1 MGLGQSVWYQHAYVV
16 LHHRWH
22 GLLAAYDF
30 LVLSWLL
37 IWFLY
42 CYIATYSYR
51 ISILP
56 KCSLQCIVF
65 AFALPLSWVCQSAPC
80 TVLYLY
86 FCTAFAFKKNAF
98 DSCLIANVCPSWGS
112 FGGSFRFAGDV
123 RWRALGFALRSS
135 GFVLG
140 SHLQQRKAATRSQE
154 FERGKNCHPNFGAKG
169 PTSSTLGVKFGITW
183 SKPTARKYKFDLQI
197 SELNSSRSI
206 L

>member
-1 MGLGQSVWYQHAYVV
+1 MVFC
-16 LHHRWH
+16 
-22 GLLAAYDF
+22 AAYDF
-30 LVLSWLL
+30 LVLSCILK
-37 IWFLY
+37 WFLY

-65 AFALPLSWVCQSAPC
+65 AFALPLSWFCQSAPC

-112 FGGSFRFAGDV
+112 FGGSIRLAGGV

-140 SHLQQRKAATRSQE
+140 SHFQQRKAATRRQE
-154 FERGKNCHPNFGAKG
+154 FERGKNCHPNFGAMG
-169 PTSSTLGVKFGITW
+169 PTSSTLGVKFGIT
-183 SKPTARKYKFDLQI
+183 
-197 SELNSSRSI
+197 
-206 L
+206 